1 MLYIYIYNTNYKC
14 NIYVKFWLPSNHLR
28 CFLGCPPMMLQVFG
42 VERKSRQQSKC
53 YLGSNKRSISFF
65 GIIVESKKFK
75 PQVDCVACHSKIEH
89 FFRSFAH
96 FEVLST
102 SAFGLLQISVRTQG
116 KDAKLASWAAYLW
129 YISEFKRWYL
139 SDLSTWTLIS
149 LHVHLLENIL
159 FLFSRFF
166 FWGLR

>member
-1 MLYIYIYNTNYKC
+1 M
-14 NIYVKFWLPSNHLR
+14 
-28 CFLGCPPMMLQVFG
+28 
-42 VERKSRQQSKC
+42 
-53 YLGSNKRSISFF
+53 
-65 GIIVESKKFK
+65 
-75 PQVDCVACHSKIEH
+75 DCVACHSKIEH

-159 FLFSRFF
+159 FLFSRCFF
-166 FWGLR
+166 EGFDSRTASLAAFTMGSVFLLTLLSQERKREGWGPSDSGGDPWEVQVRIGHKYFPGGWAPRMKDAVVIG